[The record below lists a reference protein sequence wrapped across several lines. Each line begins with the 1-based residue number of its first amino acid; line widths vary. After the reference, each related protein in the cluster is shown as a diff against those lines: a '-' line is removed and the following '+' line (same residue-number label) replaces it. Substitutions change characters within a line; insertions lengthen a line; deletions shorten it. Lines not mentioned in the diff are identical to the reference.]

1 MQRIIVID
9 LEQTMHIFIKVFQNL
24 LADFLQFFGNCGF
37 QFRLKLIKCRLDLF
51 FGTALIVYLQNFHL
65 QSGGVINLAQHIIR
79 CSKDSIKQLELV
91 GKQFVYP
98 FVCRITLVQKVD
110 HNHIVLLPVTVAT
123 TNTLFDALGIP
134 R

>member
-9 LEQTMHIFIKVFQNL
+9 LEQTMDIFIKVFQNL

-65 QSGGVINLAQHIIR
+65 QSGGVVNLAQHIIR
-79 CSKDSIKQLELV
+79 CTENTIKQLELV
-91 GKQFVYP
+91 SKQFVYP
-98 FVCRITLVQKVD
+98 FVCCITLVQKVD
-110 HNHIVLLPVTVAT
+110 HNHIIRLPVTVAAA
-123 TNTLFDALGIP
+123 NALFNALGIP